1 MPYSV
6 VCQPAA
12 MFWACTAGVWC
23 ALWRRDRASW
33 LPSTAGPTPT
43 LTSPDCGTALALR
56 GDPPAL
62 STLMCDAGPFGE
74 PTGAQPR
81 RAVLLCGSVSRF
93 RVMAL
98 RVEWHSST
106 LPSGLCA
113 TAALHSDHPAVNWC
127 CFALKHCLPT
137 TPGQAAPPFFTF
149 NAVQRPPCGQTALL
163 LPFSTVSR
171 PPCGQTVNHRRSLRQ
186 AGEGNR
192 VWRVLL
198 GPLTE
203 CTCT

>member
-43 LTSPDCGTALALR
+43 LTSPDCGTALAMR

-98 RVEWHSST
+98 RVEWHSNTLQPLRNGCLALRLPCGELAPFCSETLSADHPWSSRAPLFLRST
-106 LPSGLCA
+106 LSNGHPVVKRRFCYL
-113 TAALHSDHPAVNWC
+113 TALSHDHPV
-127 CFALKHCLPT
+127 
-137 TPGQAAPPFFTF
+137 
-149 NAVQRPPCGQTALL
+149 V
-163 LPFSTVSR
+163 
-171 PPCGQTVNHRRSLRQ
+171 RR
-186 AGEGNR
+186 
-192 VWRVLL
+192 
-198 GPLTE
+198 
-203 CTCT
+203 